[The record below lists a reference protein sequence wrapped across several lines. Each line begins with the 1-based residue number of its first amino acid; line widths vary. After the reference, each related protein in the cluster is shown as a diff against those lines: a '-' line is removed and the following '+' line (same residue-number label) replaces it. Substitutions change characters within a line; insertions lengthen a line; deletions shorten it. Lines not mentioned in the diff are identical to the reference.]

1 MPPQLVVN
9 KAALQ
14 RFTML
19 LWGSAGCGKTTFAN
33 TAPGKRLWINF
44 DPDGTASLPFSE
56 DTLLLDYAP
65 EPDRVVDEV
74 KSTNPFNLE
83 GIFKEHPD
91 IQTVV
96 LDSVTAFAA
105 KAVNYAAAGH
115 KAAPG
120 AAFENPSMSGYG
132 FRNRFT
138 LGLCKALLLVTGKH
152 NKNLILVCHEDVP
165 KTNDKGE
172 IQRIT
177 ILLGGSL
184 PEEVP
189 LQISEVWHMRDT
201 GTERRITVRS
211 TGLTKPMKSR
221 MLDTSKESDF
231 IISTK
236 ANPSSV
242 QLSTMFDAWKAN
254 NFDKIG
260 LPK

>member
-1 MPPQLVVN
+1 MPPQLVIN
-9 KAALQ
+9 KANLVRAS
-14 RFTML
+14 ML

-44 DPDGTASLPFSE
+44 DPDGTSSLPYSE

-96 LDSVTAFAA
+96 LDSVTAFAN
-105 KAVNYAAAGH
+105 KAVSYAAAGH
-115 KAAPG
+115 KYAPG

-138 LGLCKALLLVTGKH
+138 LGLCKSLLYITGKH
-152 NKNLILVCHEDVP
+152 NKNLILICHEDVP

-211 TGLTKPMKSR
+211 SGLTKPMKSR
-221 MLDTSKESDF
+221 MFDTTGEFDFVVSDR
-231 IISTK
+231 
-236 ANPSSV
+236 ANPSKV
-242 QLSTMFDAWKAN
+242 TLSALLDAWKAN
-254 NFDKIG
+254 KYDKIK

>member
-1 MPPQLVVN
+1 MPPSVVVN
-9 KAALQ
+9 KSAIARVSL
-14 RFTML
+14 L
-19 LWGSAGCGKTTFAN
+19 LWGSSGCGKTTFAG

-44 DPDGTASLPFSE
+44 DPDGTSSLPYSE
-56 DTLLLDYAP
+56 DTLLLDYAN

-74 KSTNPFNLE
+74 KSVNPFGLE
-83 GIFKEHPD
+83 QIFTAHPD

-96 LDSVTAFAA
+96 LDSVTAFAT
-105 KAVNYAAAGH
+105 KAVAYSVGH
-115 KAAPG
+115 KNAPG
-120 AAFENPSMSGYG
+120 AAFENPSQSGYG

-138 LGLCKALLLVTGKH
+138 LGLCKSLLYITGKH
-152 NKNLILVCHEDVP
+152 NKNLILICHEDVP

-172 IQRIT
+172 VQRIT

-201 GTERRITVRS
+201 GTERRVTVRP

-221 MLDTSKESDF
+221 MFNSTVDTEF
-231 IISTK
+231 TASTK
-236 ANPSSV
+236 ADPSKV
-242 QLSTMFDAWKAN
+242 TLSALFDQWKAN

>member
-1 MPPQLVVN
+1 MPPSVVVN
-9 KAALQ
+9 KSTLN
-14 RFTML
+14 RVSML

-33 TAPGKRLWINF
+33 SAPGKRLYINF
-44 DPDGTASLPFSE
+44 DPDGTTSLPVSD
-56 DTLLLDYAP
+56 DTLLLDYSS

-74 KSTNPFNLE
+74 KSINPFGLE
-83 GIFKEHPD
+83 QIFKDHPD
-91 IQTVV
+91 IQTVIF
-96 LDSVTAFAA
+96 DSVTAFAT
-105 KAVNYAAAGH
+105 KATAYSVGH
-115 KAAPG
+115 KNAPG

-138 LGLCKALLLVTGKH
+138 LGLCKSLLLVTGKH
-152 NKNLILVCHEDVP
+152 SKNLILIAHEDVP

-201 GTERRITVRS
+201 GTERRISVRPS
-211 TGLTKPMKSR
+211 GLTKPMKSR
-221 MLDTSKESDF
+221 MFNTTTESEF
-231 IISTK
+231 VASTK
-236 ANPSSV
+236 AIPSKV
-242 QLSTMFDAWKAN
+242 KLSDLFDLWRQNKY
-254 NFDKIG
+254 DKIE